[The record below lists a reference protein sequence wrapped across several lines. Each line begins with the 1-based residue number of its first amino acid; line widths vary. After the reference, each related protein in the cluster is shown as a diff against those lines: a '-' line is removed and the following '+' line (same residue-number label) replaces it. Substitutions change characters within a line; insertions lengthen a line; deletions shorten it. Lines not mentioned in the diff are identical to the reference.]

1 MSYRKILVPVD
12 FSSSAK
18 QALSYATF
26 LAEGLG
32 ATLHALFVW
41 EPPRVIRAD
50 VMLWSETQGTSLV
63 DHAREVAESHMESM
77 FDELGIDKQRR
88 PPHTIETGDPPD
100 AIVEAATMLGITR
113 HALKRRIIKHDIE
126 WPKPKYGPN
135 AVPARR
141 AQATQATQL
150 SRAAQDAVL
159 RTNASANAT
168 SDDD

>member
-1 MSYRKILVPVD
+1 MRYRKILVPVD

-100 AIVEAATMLGITR
+100 AIVEAATSGGYDLIVMGTQSRKGFDRVLLGSVSEKVVRT
-113 HALKRRIIKHDIE
+113 A
-126 WPKPKYGPN
+126 PCP
-135 AVPARR
+135 
-141 AQATQATQL
+141 
-150 SRAAQDAVL
+150 VL
-159 RTNASANAT
+159 TVRPS
-168 SDDD
+168 S

>member
-100 AIVEAATMLGITR
+100 AIVEAATSGGYDLIVMGTQSRKGFDRVLLGSVSEKVVRT
-113 HALKRRIIKHDIE
+113 A
-126 WPKPKYGPN
+126 PCP
-135 AVPARR
+135 
-141 AQATQATQL
+141 
-150 SRAAQDAVL
+150 VL
-159 RTNASANAT
+159 TVRPS
-168 SDDD
+168 S